1 MTARLVVSV
10 HDVAPGS
17 ALQSRVWLHELDRR
31 AIRASLLVVPGPWR
45 DGALATD
52 ADFAGYLRE
61 RQSAGDEIVQHGWR
75 HSAGADRAGWRS
87 VTERA
92 LARGAGEF
100 AAISEQAAA
109 LRLRAGR
116 AVLIEA
122 GLACDGFTAPGW
134 LHSPGTLKALRAQRF
149 RYTTTH
155 AGVLDLHTGHR
166 LAGPAFSHRP
176 GGAAESLAAKVL
188 VNGARTVAKMG
199 GLIRIALHPDDLAR
213 PALRTATLTAIDDCL
228 AEGAVATTYG
238 ALLDAVTTP
247 AAA

>member
-17 ALQSRVWLHELDRR
+17 ALQSQVWLRELDRR
-31 AIRASLLVVPGPWR
+31 GIPASLLVVPGPWR
-45 DGALATD
+45 EGALAAD
-52 ADFAGYLRE
+52 ADFAAYLRD
-61 RQSAGDEIVQHGWR
+61 RSASGDEVVQHGWR
-75 HSAGADRAGWRS
+75 HTAGADRAGWRS

-122 GLACDGFTAPGW
+122 GLPTRGFTAPGW
-134 LHSPGTLKALRAQRF
+134 LHSPGTLRALRAQGF

-155 AGVLDLHTGHR
+155 AGVLDLGTGQR
-166 LAGPAFSHRP
+166 IAGPAFSHRP
-176 GGAAESLAAKVL
+176 GGTGETLAAKVL
-188 VNGARTVAKMG
+188 VGGTRTVARMG
-199 GLIRIALHPDDLAR
+199 GLIRIALHPDDLGR
-213 PALRTATLTAIDDCL
+213 PGLRRATLTAIDTCL
-228 AEGAVATTYG
+228 DAGAVATTYG
-238 ALLDAVTTP
+238 ALLDPITAP

>member
-17 ALQSRVWLHELDRR
+17 ALQSRVWLFELDRR
-31 AIRASLLVVPGPWR
+31 AIPASLLVIPGPWR
-45 DGALATD
+45 AGALAGD
-52 ADFAGYLRE
+52 AEFAAYLRE
-61 RQSAGDEIVQHGWR
+61 RRVAGDEIVQHGWR

-116 AVLIEA
+116 SVLAEA
-122 GLACDGFTAPGW
+122 GLRTDGFTAPGW
-134 LHSPGTLKALRAQRF
+134 LHSPGTLKALCAQGF

-155 AGVLDLHTGHR
+155 AGVLDLRTGHR
-166 LAGPAFSHRP
+166 VVGPAFSHRP
-176 GGAAESLAAKVL
+176 GAAGESLAAKIL
-188 VNGARTVAKMG
+188 ANGARTVARMG

-213 PALRTATLTAIDDCL
+213 PALRNATLAAIDDCL
-228 AEGAVATTYG
+228 AAGAEATTYG
-238 ALLDAVTTP
+238 ALLDASSTP